1 MEFAMSTPPFL
12 TLPASARSIRLATA
26 RGEFAALHSLPPS
39 GPVRGT
45 ALLVPGF
52 TGSKED
58 FIALLEPLAV
68 AGFQVVAVD
77 QRGQYQTGGPA
88 DEAAYGLE
96 PLALDLLAV
105 NEAVAGLLPTATGPV
120 HLLGHSFGGYVVRE
134 AVLRSAAARTAAGA
148 AAGTGTD
155 GLPWDS
161 LTLMSTGPGAVCAD
175 EAQRAELLVSVLPVM
190 DMEAIWQAMKDL
202 EAAAETTSAT
212 PDPEI
217 AEFLH
222 RRWLANVPEA
232 LVAMGRQLTVEPD
245 RVDALAKVGLPALVL
260 SGERDYAWPVPEQAQ
275 MALRLGARH
284 VAVPGAAHSPNVER
298 PEATAAAL
306 TGFWSGL
313 N

>member
-1 MEFAMSTPPFL
+1 MSTPPFL
-12 TLPASARSIRLATA
+12 TLPASARSIRLTTP
-26 RGEFAALHSLPPS
+26 RGEFAALHGLPPI

-58 FIALLEPLAV
+58 FIALLEPLAA

-96 PLALDLLAV
+96 PLALDLLAMTG
-105 NEAVAGLLPTATGPV
+105 AVAGLAPAATGPL
-120 HLLGHSFGGYVVRE
+120 HLLGHSFAGYVVRE
-134 AVLRSAAARTAAGA
+134 AALRSA

-155 GLPWDS
+155 ALPWDS
-161 LTLMSTGPGAVCAD
+161 LTLMSTGPGAVCAE

-190 DMEAIWQAMKDL
+190 EMEAIWQAMKEL
-202 EAAAETTSAT
+202 EAASEGAKDL
-212 PDPEI
+212 PPEI
-217 AEFLH
+217 VEFLH

-232 LVAMGRQLTVEPD
+232 LAVMGTQLTVEPD

-260 SGERDYAWPVPEQAQ
+260 SGERDYAWPVPVQAQ

-284 VAVPGAAHSPNVER
+284 VAVPGAAHSPNAEQ

-306 TGFWSGL
+306 AEFWSGV

>member
-1 MEFAMSTPPFL
+1 MSTPRFL
-12 TLPASARSIRLATA
+12 TLPPSARSIRLTTP
-26 RGEFAALHSLPPS
+26 RGEFAALHSLPRT

-58 FIALLEPLAV
+58 FIALLEPLAG

-96 PLALDLLAV
+96 ALALDLSAMT
-105 NEAVAGLLPTATGPV
+105 EAVAALAPAVTGPL

-134 AVLRSAAARTAAGA
+134 AVLRRVDA
-148 AAGTGTD
+148 
-155 GLPWDS
+155 LPWAS

-190 DMEAIWQAMKDL
+190 DMEAIWQAMKEL
-202 EAAAETTSAT
+202 EAASEGQQQL
-212 PDPEI
+212 PPEI

-222 RRWLANVPEA
+222 QRWLANVPEA
-232 LVAMGRQLTVEPD
+232 LAVMGRQLTVEPD
-245 RVDALAKVGLPALVL
+245 RVDALAKAGLPALVL

-284 VAVPGAAHSPNVER
+284 VAVPGAAHSPNAEQ

-306 TGFWSGL
+306 AAFWSGVS
-313 N
+313 

>member
-1 MEFAMSTPPFL
+1 MSTPRFL
-12 TLPASARSIRLATA
+12 TLPPSARSIRLTTP
-26 RGEFAALHSLPPS
+26 RGEFAALHSLPRT

-58 FIALLEPLAV
+58 FIALLEPLAA

-96 PLALDLLAV
+96 ALALDLSAMT
-105 NEAVAGLLPTATGPV
+105 EAVAALAPAVTGPL

-134 AVLRSAAARTAAGA
+134 AVLRRADA
-148 AAGTGTD
+148 
-155 GLPWDS
+155 LPWAS
-161 LTLMSTGPGAVCAD
+161 LTLMSTGPGAVCAE

-190 DMEAIWQAMKDL
+190 DMEAIWQAMKEL
-202 EAAAETTSAT
+202 EAASEGEQELL
-212 PDPEI
+212 PPEI

-232 LVAMGRQLTVEPD
+232 LAVMGRQLTVEPD
-245 RVDALAKVGLPALVL
+245 RVDALAKAGLPALVL

-284 VAVPGAAHSPNVER
+284 VAVPGAAHSPNAEQ

-306 TGFWSGL
+306 AAFWSGVS
-313 N
+313 

>member
-1 MEFAMSTPPFL
+1 MSTPPFL
-12 TLPASARSIRLATA
+12 TLPASARSIRLATD
-26 RGEFAALHSLPPS
+26 RGGFAALHGLPPS

-58 FIALLEPLAV
+58 FIALLEPLAE

-88 DEAAYGLE
+88 DETAYGLE

-105 NEAVAGLLPTATGPV
+105 TEAVAGLERTAGAPL

-134 AVLRSAAARTAAGA
+134 AALHCAAGA
-148 AAGTGTD
+148 EAAAGAQ
-155 GLPWDS
+155 PWDS

-175 EAQRAELLVSVLPVM
+175 EAQRAELLLSVLPVM
-190 DMEAIWQAMKDL
+190 DLEAIWQAMKEL
-202 EAAAETTSAT
+202 EAAAEGGVPQAR
-212 PDPEI
+212 PEI

-232 LVAMGRQLTVEPD
+232 LTAMGRQLTVEPD
-245 RVDALAKVGLPALVL
+245 RVDALAKVGLPTLVL
-260 SGERDYAWPVPEQAQ
+260 SGERDYAWPVPEQAE
-275 MALRLGARH
+275 MALRLGAPH
-284 VAVPGAAHSPNVER
+284 VAVPGAGHSPNAEQPR
-298 PEATAAAL
+298 ATADAL
-306 TGFWSGL
+306 VDFWRAVGRTPA
-313 N
+313 

>member
-1 MEFAMSTPPFL
+1 MSTPRFL
-12 TLPASARSIRLATA
+12 TLPPSARSIRLTTP
-26 RGEFAALHSLPPS
+26 RGEFAALHSLPRT

-58 FIALLEPLAV
+58 FIALLEPLAA

-96 PLALDLLAV
+96 PLALDLSAMT
-105 NEAVAGLLPTATGPV
+105 EAVAALAPAVTGPL

-134 AVLRSAAARTAAGA
+134 AVLRRVDA
-148 AAGTGTD
+148 
-155 GLPWDS
+155 LPWTS

-190 DMEAIWQAMKDL
+190 DMEAIWQAMKEL
-202 EAAAETTSAT
+202 EAASEGTQEQL
-212 PDPEI
+212 PPEI

-222 RRWLANVPEA
+222 QRWLANVPEA
-232 LVAMGRQLTVEPD
+232 LAVMGRQLTVEPD
-245 RVDALAKVGLPALVL
+245 RVDALAKAGLPALVL

-284 VAVPGAAHSPNVER
+284 VAVPGAAHSPNAEQ

-306 TGFWSGL
+306 AAFWSGVS
-313 N
+313 

>member
-1 MEFAMSTPPFL
+1 MSTPPFL
-12 TLPASARSIRLATA
+12 SLPALARSIRLATA
-26 RGEFAALHSLPPS
+26 RGEFAALHALPPS
-39 GPVRGT
+39 GPIRGT

-58 FIALLEPLAV
+58 FIALLEPLAA

-77 QRGQYQTGGPA
+77 QRGQYETGGPA

-105 NEAVAGLLPTATGPV
+105 DRAVAGLVPAVAGPV

-134 AVLRSAAARTAAGA
+134 AVLRCVAQGPDA
-148 AAGTGTD
+148 
-155 GLPWDS
+155 LPWDS
-161 LTLMSTGPGAVCAD
+161 LTLMGTGPGAVSPE
-175 EAQRAELLVSVLPVM
+175 EAGRAELLLVSVLPPVM
-190 DMEAIWQAMKDL
+190 DMEAIWEAMKEL
-202 EAAAETTSAT
+202 EAASETAQSLR
-212 PDPEI
+212 PEI

-232 LVAMGRQLTVEPD
+232 LAAMGRQLTVEPD
-245 RVDALAKVGLPALVL
+245 RVDALAKAGLPALVL

-284 VAVPGAAHSPNVER
+284 VAVPGAAHSPNAEQ
-298 PEATAAAL
+298 PAATAAAL
-306 TGFWSGL
+306 NEFWSGVS
-313 N
+313 

>member
-1 MEFAMSTPPFL
+1 MESAMSTPPFL

-26 RGEFAALHSLPPS
+26 RGEFAALHGLPPS
-39 GPVRGT
+39 GRVRGT

-58 FIALLEPLAV
+58 FIALLEPLAE

-77 QRGQYQTGGPA
+77 QRGQYETGGPA
-88 DEAAYGLE
+88 DQAAYGLE

-105 NEAVAGLLPTATGPV
+105 TEAVAGLLPVATGPV

-134 AVLRSAAARTAAGA
+134 AVLRRTAE
-148 AAGTGTD
+148 GTG

-161 LTLMSTGPGAVCAD
+161 LCLMSTGPGAVCPD
-175 EAQRAELLVSVLPVM
+175 EAKRAELLVSVLPLM
-190 DMEAIWQAMKDL
+190 DLEAVWQAMKEL
-202 EAAAETTSAT
+202 EAAAESPPVA
-212 PDPEI
+212 PSPEI
-217 AEFLH
+217 GAFLH

-232 LVAMGRQLTVEPD
+232 LAAMGTQLTVEPD
-245 RVDALAKVGLPALVL
+245 RVDALAKAGLPALVL

-284 VAVPGAAHSPNVER
+284 VAVTGAAHSPNAEQ

-306 TGFWSGL
+306 AEFWSSVS
-313 N
+313 